1 MFIKIA
7 EACVPHQNV
16 IIRPKDK
23 PWMNS
28 EIRNCINNCRKLF
41 YEFKRSNLDSV
52 KNDYK
57 QLRNKIVSM
66 VKEAKNAYEVKTESI
81 LCNTAT
87 KPKQWWSVLK
97 REIKGSKNLKYH
109 LLFMEQI
116 LFTTTQKKQKF

>member
-1 MFIKIA
+1 MFIKIP

-16 IIRPKDK
+16 ITRPKDK

-28 EIRNCINNCRKLF
+28 EIRKCINNRRKLF
-41 YEFKRSNLDSV
+41 YEFKRSYLDSV

-66 VKEAKNAYEVKTESI
+66 VKEAKNAYEVKTGSI
-81 LCNTAT
+81 ICNTAT

-97 REIKGSKNLKYH
+97 REIEG
-109 LLFMEQI
+109 
-116 LFTTTQKKQKF
+116 